1 MKLPMLYRDE
11 LQGFYKSKV
20 MIFLWVGLPIV
31 AILFRFVQVSTSGS
45 RDFLHRYLFIDSFQF
60 GRHTFSGNAYCLHH

>member
-31 AILFRFVQVSTSGS
+31 AHFVPFCSGKHLRRRNFPS
-45 RDFLHRYLFIDSFQF
+45 PLSLH
-60 GRHTFSGNAYCLHH
+60 